1 MKERPI
7 LFTAQMVQAI
17 LDGRKTMT
25 RRIIK
30 PQPDDDGLW
39 DDDKFPRS
47 IDSRLKNWNGQTAE
61 GLSREWKCPY
71 GKPGDRLWVKETWRP
86 KRHSFLTGYPYEYKT
101 TAKEDGVPL
110 DEPWNSSLF
119 MPKGAARIW
128 LEIISIKV
136 ERLQDI
142 TDFDAQKEGY
152 GFETDFH
159 ATDWFLQIWEGIHG
173 VGSWDINPF
182 VWVIEFKVI
191 YI

>member
-1 MKERPI
+1 MTMKERPI

-17 LDGRKTMT
+17 LEGRKTMT
-25 RRIIK
+25 RRVVK
-30 PQPDDDGLW
+30 SRSYLADVVSGLPYEMTEDDLQPI
-39 DDDKFPRS
+39 S
-47 IDSRLKNWNGQTAE
+47 
-61 GLSREWKCPY
+61 CPY